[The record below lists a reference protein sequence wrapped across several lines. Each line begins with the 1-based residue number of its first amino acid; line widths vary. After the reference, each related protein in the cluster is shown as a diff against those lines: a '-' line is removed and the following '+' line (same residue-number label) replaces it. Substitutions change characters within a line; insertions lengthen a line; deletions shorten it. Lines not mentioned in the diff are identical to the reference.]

1 MEYLLLIFC
10 MLAWGSIGLFVRFI
24 PTSALMIAG
33 WRAIIALP
41 LLFYISRNQLKQWV
55 GWIRQRSGKMLLF
68 NGLLI
73 SLNWVLL
80 FEAYNQTT
88 IANATVTYYMGP
100 IFMILISKY
109 IFHKTITWA
118 EIITCCIAFC
128 GLLII
133 IASNLA
139 IGYEH
144 LLGILMGLGAG
155 LCYGYIVASNATIKD
170 VPYQSMTT
178 IQIFMS
184 AIIAVILIAWR
195 EPILIP
201 QLNMVQWG
209 LLITLGLIQ
218 TGLCYSIYYYVL
230 PRVKLSTV
238 AIISYLDPVSAIILG
253 LLVFSEPIIGWQWMG
268 ILLILI
274 APLLGKQ
281 INTQ

>member
-55 GWIRQRSGKMLLF
+55 GWIKQRSGKMLLF